1 METIFSESV
10 VIGGGV
16 VGLSVAR
23 ELALKKSKVIIL
35 EKEPCNGSETS
46 SRNSGVIHSGIY
58 YPQNSLK
65 SQFCVDGNRLLYQ
78 YALDRKIAFQNTGKI
93 VIASSSDEVSNLEN
107 LYKNGHI
114 NGVSGLELLTQAE
127 ITKNYVEDLTVVA
140 GLYCP
145 SSGIIDAHDLIM
157 ALESDLQSL
166 GVIMSNNTFV
176 NNIHSN
182 SSGGYEVEV
191 KSKESFFNIK
201 CDVLINCGGL
211 HATEVAK
218 KIDKMQADK
227 IPTTHFAKGHYF
239 SFTGDHPFKDLLI
252 YPLPSKD
259 SLGIHVSPDTSGKIR
274 FGPDLNWIENLDYS
288 FQENI
293 KEKFY
298 VSIKKY
304 WPGID
309 RQKLHPDYTGI
320 RPKIYG
326 PSEKAVDFKIQTS
339 DDHGLHGLINLF
351 GIESPGLTSSLA
363 IGKYV
368 SEKALK

>member
-1 METIFSESV
+1 METVFSESV

-23 ELALKKSKVIIL
+23 ELALNKSKVIIL

-65 SQFCVDGNRLLYQ
+65 SKFCVEGNRLLYR
-78 YALDRKIAFQNTGKI
+78 YARDRNITFRNTGKI
-93 VIASSSDEVSNLEN
+93 VIASSFDEISDLEN
-107 LYKNGHI
+107 LYENGRH
-114 NGVSGLELLTQAE
+114 NGVSGLELLTQSK
-127 ITKNYVEDLTVVA
+127 IIKNYVEDLTAVA

-145 SSGIIDAHDLIM
+145 SSGIIDAHDLVM

-166 GVIMSNNTFV
+166 GVIVSNNTFV
-176 NNIHSN
+176 NNIHYN
-182 SSGGYEVEV
+182 SSKGYEVEAQ
-191 KSKESFFNIK
+191 SREGFFNIK
-201 CDVLINCGGL
+201 CDVLINCAGL
-211 HATEVAK
+211 NATEVAK
-218 KIDKMQADK
+218 RIDKMQADK
-227 IPTTHFAKGHYF
+227 VPRTYFAKGHYF
-239 SFTGDHPFKDLLI
+239 SLSGDHPFKDLLI

-274 FGPDLNWIENLDYS
+274 FGPDLNWIEDLDYS

-298 VSIKKY
+298 TSIKKY
-304 WPGID
+304 WPAID
-309 RQKLHPDYTGI
+309 KQKLHPDYTGI

-326 PSEKAVDFKIQTS
+326 PLEKAVDFQIQTS

-368 SEKALK
+368 SERALK

>member
-1 METIFSESV
+1 METVFAESV
-10 VIGGGV
+10 VIGAGV

-23 ELALKKSKVIIL
+23 ELALKGSKVILL
-35 EKEPCNGSETS
+35 EKETFNGSETS

-65 SQFCVDGNRLLYQ
+65 SRFCVEGNQLLYQ
-78 YALDRKIAFQNTGKI
+78 YALDRKIAFRNTGKI
-93 VIASSSDEVSNLEN
+93 VIASSSEEVSDLEN
-107 LYKNGHI
+107 LYENGKN
-114 NGVSGLELLTQAE
+114 NEVRGLKLITQAE
-127 ITKNYVEDLTVVA
+127 ITKKYIKDIVAFA

-145 SSGIIDAHDLIM
+145 SSGIIDSHDLIM

-166 GVIMSNNTFV
+166 GAIISNNSFV
-176 NNIHSN
+176 KNIHST
-182 SSGGYEVEV
+182 SSNGYELEIA
-191 KSKESFFNIK
+191 SQEDFFKIK
-201 CDVLINCGGL
+201 CDVVINCAGL
-211 HATEVAK
+211 HATKVAN
-218 KIDKMQADK
+218 KIDKMQADQ
-227 IPTTHFAKGHYF
+227 IPSMHFAKGHYF
-239 SFTGDHPFKDLLI
+239 SLTGDHPFKDFLI

-288 FQENI
+288 FQENV

-298 VSIKKY
+298 KSIKKY
-304 WPGID
+304 WPAVD
-309 RQKLHPDYTGI
+309 QQKLHPDYTGI

-326 PSEKAVDFKIQTS
+326 PSEKAVDFQIQTS

-368 SEKALK
+368 TERALQ